1 MNAAALGARRSLF
14 GVRKEAAP
22 NAERQTPNAKRRLRV
37 LLVHNKLTRFVRI
50 DRDLLWRRYDVDE
63 FVVAGRWTSPWRGWR
78 GRRPGGRLLFLVC
91 PHQYPPPPPSSAGA
105 GWAGGGGGG
114 G

>member
-63 FVVAGRWTSPWRGWR
+63 FVVAGRWASPWVRGR
-78 GRRPGGRLLFLVC
+78 GRRPGAGRPWPCALPRMVVL
-91 PHQYPPPPPSSAGA
+91 PR
-105 GWAGGGGGG
+105 
-114 G
+114 